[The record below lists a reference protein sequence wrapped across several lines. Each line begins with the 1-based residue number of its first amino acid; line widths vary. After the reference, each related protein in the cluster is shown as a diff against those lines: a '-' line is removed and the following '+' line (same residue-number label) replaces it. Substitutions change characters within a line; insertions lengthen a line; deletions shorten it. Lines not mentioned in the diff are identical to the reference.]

1 MDFVNS
7 VILSVELVLLILLLA
22 KNVIRDISNYLLGI
36 VVKLVLMDFMEIILL
51 ENVKNATMF
60 VPNALHKVIKVV

>member
-1 MDFVNS
+1 VDFVNS

-51 ENVKNATMF
+51 ENVKNVTMF
-60 VPNALHKVIKVV
+60 VPLALHKVIKVV